1 MVTTHCIIPGNTLHS
16 AGESKIGISTTLS
29 YLWQKHSAMS
39 NNERYPENFK
49 KIWRA
54 SFLGIAIVWVLMIF
68 AAAKALQGTG
78 YLNKLVPIFGIG
90 AAAIIIILTAI
101 LRRYL

>member
-1 MVTTHCIIPGNTLHS
+1 
-16 AGESKIGISTTLS
+16 
-29 YLWQKHSAMS
+29 MS

-54 SFLGIAIVWVLMIF
+54 SLFGIIIVWILMIF
-68 AAAKALQGTG
+68 ATAKALQGTG
-78 YLNKLVPIFGIG
+78 YIDKLVPIFGLG